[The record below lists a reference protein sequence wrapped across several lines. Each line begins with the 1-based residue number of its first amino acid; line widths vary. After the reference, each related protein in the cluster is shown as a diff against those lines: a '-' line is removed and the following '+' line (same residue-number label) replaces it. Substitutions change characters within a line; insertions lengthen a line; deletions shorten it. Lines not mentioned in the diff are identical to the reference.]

1 MHFKTGFVI
10 LFLFVIT
17 LCNAQELQCNVT
29 VDASQIPDVQASIIT
44 DMKQT
49 ITRFLNERRWTNDVY
64 TAEERIRC
72 NLAITITSQP
82 EQYKYNATAQI
93 QVSRPVYGTAYE
105 TVLLNYLDKN
115 FNFEL
120 NVGQPIDYNENIYN
134 SAISSLLSYYA
145 YIILALDYD
154 SFSKLGG
161 QPYIEKAWN
170 ITNVA
175 ASSGGGW
182 VAGSDPN
189 NRFGL
194 IENLNS
200 QQMLPFREQF
210 YIYHRSALDTYL
222 KDPDASRLNILN
234 MLKVIKTINQ
244 IKPYAIL
251 LRTFFLSKRDELIN
265 IFKDSESMETKSS
278 ALALLRELDPLNSE
292 KYQMIIK

>member
-1 MHFKTGFVI
+1 MHKKIIQSIIFIF
-10 LFLFVIT
+10 IT
-17 LCNAQELQCNVT
+17 FICNAQELQCNVT
-29 VDASQIPDVQASIIT
+29 IDASQIPDVQASIIN
-44 DMKQT
+44 DLKQT

-105 TVLLNYLDKN
+105 SVLLNYFDKS
-115 FNFEL
+115 FNFDL
-120 NVGQPIDYNENIYN
+120 NMGQPIDYNENIYN
-134 SAISSLLSYYA
+134 SAISSLLSFYA
-145 YIILALDYD
+145 YVILAVDYD

-175 ASSGGGW
+175 ASAGGAW
-182 VAGSDPN
+182 IAGSDPN

-200 QQMLPFREQF
+200 QQMIPFREQF

-222 KDPDASRLNILN
+222 KDPDASRQNILA

-251 LRTFFLSKRDELIN
+251 FRTFFLSKKDELIN
-265 IFKDSESMETKSS
+265 IFRDSDSMDLKSS
-278 ALALLRELDPLNSE
+278 VVALLRELDPLNSE
-292 KYQMIIK
+292 KYQLILK